1 MRCSNLLFMFV
12 SAAMALVPGLV
23 NAQNSPGRA
32 ADESPAARHFR
43 AYLEDDWKRW
53 MVEYPQMAT
62 VVGFPGQNRRW
73 SDDSPQGIEERK
85 QHLHESLTKL
95 KSFSRDTLPLAEQLD
110 YDLYLELLST
120 SEEGLQYGDDP
131 LPFRNVVPG
140 NIWMPMTQ
148 MGGVQQYAAAVI
160 STMPNRTV
168 ADYEDILARLAA
180 LPVVVQQ
187 EQ

>member
-32 ADESPAARHFR
+32 ADESPAARQFR

-73 SDDSPQGIEERK
+73 SDDSPQGIAERK
-85 QHLHESLTKL
+85 QHLRESLAKL
-95 KSFSRDTLPLAEQLD
+95 KSFARTSLPEREQLN
-110 YDLYLELLST
+110 YDLYLELLT
-120 SEEGLQYGDDP
+120 TADEGLQY
-131 LPFRNVVPG
+131 
-140 NIWMPMTQ
+140 
-148 MGGVQQYAAAVI
+148 
-160 STMPNRTV
+160 
-168 ADYEDILARLAA
+168 
-180 LPVVVQQ
+180 
-187 EQ
+187 